1 MFCLGTLKVDFYK
14 PLIWNYIMSLFFP
27 PTKLNLSKTALT
39 RVAPLPVPFLE
50 GIHIWNKQFQGGGD
64 EGRASLQSSLVF
76 RLPL

>member
-1 MFCLGTLKVDFYK
+1 MFRYLESGFLQTLDLELY
-14 PLIWNYIMSLFFP
+14 NELFFP